1 MHRCVQQ
8 EKIIEEFDL
17 KLEPLMILAIGKG
30 IENIQL
36 VDINPED
43 SHAYYRK
50 DGIHYVPKL
59 KIDDLIL
66 K

>member
-1 MHRCVQQ
+1 MYISKFGIFSIDVKPAVKPNAPITQ
-8 EKIIEEFDL
+8 K
-17 KLEPLMILAIGKG
+17 KG
-30 IENIQL
+30 IENIKL